1 MNKKKPEMITK
12 TKTNTKMITKTK
24 RNTNAKT
31 RMKFTSGEAVEE
43 MSVFSNF
50 KTFQSCFTV
59 MSSASCFDRDA
70 IPLGLLMRETP
81 KIFMNE

>member
-1 MNKKKPEMITK
+1 MITK
-12 TKTNTKMITKTK
+12 TKTNTSTKT
-24 RNTNAKT
+24 NTNTKT
-31 RMKFTSGEAVEE
+31 RMKFTRGEAVEE

-81 KIFMNE
+81 KIFIIEQ